1 MEPLTLSAVAWAG
14 REFCERKESIHM
26 ETLNYQVLEKS
37 GYKGYVLKDAPE
49 KVLQFGEGNFLRA
62 FVDYWFDVSNEK
74 VGWNGKCCLVQ
85 PIAPGLAKLINA
97 QEGLYTLYLRGRQ
110 NGEKVDAKRVISSV
124 SRCLNPYEKED
135 YDAMMQVAVS
145 DDLEY
150 IVSNTTEAGIVYDPA
165 CQANDCPPSSFP
177 AKLTQVLLA
186 RYNAKKPGVVVLSC
200 ELIDNNGKELL
211 KCVNQYIDQWGL
223 DDGFKKWVNEDCTF
237 CSTLVDRIVPGR
249 IRDAA
254 EVARLEEENGY
265 HDELIDVGEIFGVWN
280 IEGPA
285 WLEDKL
291 PFKAAG
297 LNCPVVP
304 DVTPYKKRKVRIL
317 NGAHTGFV
325 LGAYLAGFDIVRDCM
340 HDDVIRGFMNKM
352 LLEEVVPILPLDQ
365 EDCKQFAAAVEDRFN
380 NPFVNHELMSISL
393 NSTSKWRARNMPS
406 LLEYVEKNGTLPTCL
421 SMGLAAYIA
430 FYSND
435 IQGLTDKGLVCK
447 RPAGNEYTVSD
458 DRWVLEFYN
467 AHKDDDI
474 PTLVHAVMT
483 NEQMWGQD
491 LTAVPGFEQ
500 RTVENLTK
508 IRTEGAKAAYA
519 SCL

>member
-1 MEPLTLSAVAWAG
+1 
-14 REFCERKESIHM
+14 M